1 MVPTQHMHGHNMNMM
16 GGSGGSGNMMD
27 QLKNNMMTML
37 MFKSINGQGTNGQAG
52 GSSAAE
58 GMIYMVYAFIV
69 TQLVDLFI
77 KYLPIMIRFA
87 RTKYFSKFKDPLL
100 QKIAHV
106 AEDITDETH
115 AVKPKT
121 ASIVINVGIS
131 DHDNLIGQALLDY
144 VTNNKNTKHIKYL
157 KQNFILNETEVI
169 NISDDIF
176 LVMAESSD
184 DAVKLD
190 DGAAGAAVPAITQKF
205 EVFSFTKSAKQLR
218 DFLTKITHDHQI
230 TTQNKLGSKRFYF
243 NMQGMNAPK
252 YPGVQSG
259 ETSKD
264 YNRLPPFFAFTMK
277 EFQTNRKF
285 SNLFGEEIDLI
296 KKRVDFF
303 INNRKWYDEKGIPYT
318 LGLLLSGAPGTGKT
332 SCIKCLANET
342 NRHIINI
349 NLNNDITKKQL
360 ENLFFNESLV
370 VLNPFTMQNEKYN
383 IPLDQR
389 IYVLEDIDCQGDAV
403 LDRDRNKENTITYFE
418 PEPMAQGGGGGG
430 PGFGGASP
438 LPTMNSPLPTM
449 NSPLPTMNSPLP
461 TMNSQHS
468 NANAA
473 APLQH
478 AEQMDMSFLL
488 NLLDG
493 VLETPGRMLIM
504 TSNYPKRL
512 DKALIRPGRID
523 IITEFP
529 ACTAPSAL
537 QSMMENMYGQ
547 ALTEDEVAEIKS
559 LAVKITPAEMS
570 KLMFE
575 NLESKSATMAALKE
589 YGNKSATVDIVE
601 PS

>member
-1 MVPTQHMHGHNMNMM
+1 MNTMS
-16 GGSGGSGNMMD
+16 GSGGGGNMMD

-37 MFKSINGQGTNGQAG
+37 MFKSMNGQGTAG
-52 GSSAAE
+52 SGTSSSGME
-58 GMIYMVYAFIV
+58 GMMYMVYAFIV

-77 KYLPIMIRFA
+77 KYLPVMVRFV
-87 RTKYFSKFKDPLL
+87 RTKYFHKFEDPIL

-115 AVKPKT
+115 AVKAKT

-157 KQNFILNETEVI
+157 RQNFILNETEVI
-169 NISDDIF
+169 NIADDLF
-176 LVMAESSD
+176 LVMAETSD
-184 DAVKLD
+184 DAVKMD
-190 DGAAGAAVPAITQKF
+190 ASASGGSASPPAITQKF
-205 EVFSFTKSAKQLR
+205 EIFSFTKSAKQLR
-218 DFLTKITHDHQI
+218 EFFTKITHEYQI

-252 YPGVQSG
+252 LPGVKAG
-259 ETSKD
+259 ETNKD
-264 YNRLPPFFAFTMK
+264 YSRLPPFFAFTMK

-285 SNLFGEEIDLI
+285 SNLFGDEIDVI

-303 INNRKWYDEKGIPYT
+303 VKNRKWYDEKGIPYT

-389 IYVLEDIDCQGDAV
+389 IYVLEDIDCQGDVV
-403 LDRDRNKENTITYFE
+403 LDRNRDKSGGQTYSD
-418 PEPMAQGGGGGG
+418 PEPMALSG
-430 PGFGGASP
+430 PGFGSSSMLLGASQKP
-438 LPTMNSPLPTM
+438 
-449 NSPLPTMNSPLP
+449 
-461 TMNSQHS
+461 
-468 NANAA
+468 ADAA
-473 APLQH
+473 AAANQNVD
-478 AEQMDMSFLL
+478 QMDMSFLL

-493 VLETPGRMLIM
+493 VLETPGRIMIM

-523 IITEFP
+523 IITEFTE
-529 ACTAPSAL
+529 CTAL
-537 QSMMENMYGQ
+537 TLRSMMEYMYGM
-547 ALTEDEVAEIKS
+547 ALTADEVAEIEN
-559 LAVKITPAEMS
+559 LRIRITPAEMS

-575 NLESKSATMAALKE
+575 NLESKSAAMDALKV
-589 YGNKSATVDIVE
+589 YGNMSVENIEMSAKEVDADETDETSDSVDEIVE
-601 PS
+601 MDGMID

>member
-1 MVPTQHMHGHNMNMM
+1 MM
-16 GGSGGSGNMMD
+16 GSGGGNMLD

-37 MFKSINGQGTNGQAG
+37 MFKSMNGQGQGTNSQGM
-52 GSSAAE
+52 E
-58 GMIYMVYAFIV
+58 GMMYMVYAFIV

-77 KYLPIMIRFA
+77 KYLPIAIQFI
-87 RTKYFSKFKDPLL
+87 RTKYFSRFEDPLL
-100 QKIAHV
+100 QNIAHA

-115 AVKPKT
+115 AVKAKT

-131 DHDNLIGQALLDY
+131 DHENLIGQALLDY

-169 NISDDIF
+169 NIADDLF

-184 DAVKLD
+184 DAIKID
-190 DGAAGAAVPAITQKF
+190 SATAGGGGGPASPSITQKF

-218 DFLTKITHDHQI
+218 DFLTKITHEYQI
-230 TTQNKLGSKRFYF
+230 TTQNKLGTKRFYF

-252 YPGVQSG
+252 LPGGKAG
-259 ETSKD
+259 EAIKD
-264 YNRLPPFFAFTMK
+264 YSRLPPFFAFTMK

-285 SNLFGEEIDLI
+285 SNLFGAEIDVI

-303 INNRKWYDEKGIPYT
+303 VKNRKWYDEKGIPYT

-370 VLNPFTMQNEKYN
+370 VLNPFTHQNEKYN

-389 IYVLEDIDCQGDAV
+389 IYVLEDIDCQGDVV
-403 LDRDRNKENTITYFE
+403 LDRNRDRDRGGDTYFE
-418 PEPMAQGGGGGG
+418 PEPMSLGGSGLGGG
-430 PGFGGASP
+430 PGFGGGSLIPGVASQRP
-438 LPTMNSPLPTM
+438 S
-449 NSPLPTMNSPLP
+449 S
-461 TMNSQHS
+461 
-468 NANAA
+468 AAA
-473 APLQH
+473 APQNV
-478 AEQMDMSFLL
+478 EQMDMSFLL

-493 VLETPGRMLIM
+493 VLETPGRIMIM

-523 IITEFP
+523 IITEFTE
-529 ACTAPSAL
+529 CTASTL
-537 QSMMENMYGQ
+537 KSMMEYMYGH
-547 ALTEDEVAEIKS
+547 ALTADEVAEIERLKI
-559 LAVKITPAEMS
+559 KITPAEMS

-575 NLESKSATMAALKE
+575 NLESKSAAMDALKT
-589 YGNKSATVDIVE
+589 YGVKNEETVDVVKVVAKEVE
-601 PS
+601 PTETNEKVKEDEIIEINGMIKKIE

>member
-1 MVPTQHMHGHNMNMM
+1 MNMM
-16 GGSGGSGNMMD
+16 GGGVSGGNMME

-37 MFKSINGQGTNGQAG
+37 MFKSVNGQGAAG
-52 GSSAAE
+52 SGSSGTD
-58 GMIYMVYAFIV
+58 GMMYMVYVFIV
-69 TQLVDLFI
+69 TQFVDLFI
-77 KYLPIMIRFA
+77 KYLPVAIQFI
-87 RTKYFSKFKDPLL
+87 RTKYLSKLEDPLL
-100 QKIAHV
+100 QKITYA

-115 AVKPKT
+115 AVKAKT

-131 DHDNLIGQALLDY
+131 DHENLIGQALLDY
-144 VTNNKNTKHIKYL
+144 ITNNKNTKHIKYL

-169 NISDDIF
+169 NIADDLF

-184 DAVKLD
+184 DAVKIEV
-190 DGAAGAAVPAITQKF
+190 GGGGGGGPASPSITQKF

-218 DFLTKITHDHQI
+218 DFLTKITHEYQI
-230 TTQNKLGSKRFYF
+230 TTQNKLGTKRFYF
-243 NMQGMNAPK
+243 NMQGINAPK
-252 YPGVQSG
+252 LPGGKAG
-259 ETSKD
+259 EAIKD
-264 YNRLPPFFAFTMK
+264 YSRLPPFFAFTMK

-285 SNLFGEEIDLI
+285 SNLFGAEIDVI

-303 INNRKWYDEKGIPYT
+303 VKNRKWYDEKGIPYT

-389 IYVLEDIDCQGDAV
+389 IYVLEDIDCQGDVV
-403 LDRDRNKENTITYFE
+403 LDRDRDKSGSDTYFE
-418 PEPMAQGGGGGG
+418 PEPMSLGGG
-430 PGFGGASP
+430 PGFGGSFISGANVKPS
-438 LPTMNSPLPTM
+438 
-449 NSPLPTMNSPLP
+449 
-461 TMNSQHS
+461 
-468 NANAA
+468 NAA
-473 APLQH
+473 APENQNVD
-478 AEQMDMSFLL
+478 QMDMSFLL

-493 VLETPGRMLIM
+493 VLETPGRIMIM

-523 IITEFP
+523 IITEFTE
-529 ACTAPSAL
+529 CTSATL
-537 QSMMENMYGQ
+537 KSMMEYMYGM
-547 ALTEDEVAEIKS
+547 ALTADEAAEVES
-559 LAVKITPAEMS
+559 LTIRITPAEMS

-575 NLESKSATMAALKE
+575 NLESKSCAMAALKV
-589 YGNKSATVDIVE
+589 YGKQNEVVETVETDDSIDEIVE
-601 PS
+601 ENM